1 MRNRLTIF
9 ALLAFV
15 CISAAVWATPPVY
28 NGSIIVESKTV
39 TAGNS
44 FTVKLWLTGS
54 DLDLTSL
61 RIPLK
66 FDNQYLTCT
75 YIDFSGTLKDAGME
89 EYYRINGGNL
99 EISYI
104 PPVVNPLPVISA
116 DSGLIATLYF
126 TVSGD
131 APDMTIMIDSI
142 HEETVFDQFESTFHL
157 WRRPEVAEVTGEL
170 AFVPG
175 FVPGAIEVQRPTGV
189 GDDGSDILP
198 ESFELYQNRPNPFN
212 PTTIIA
218 FALPEKAWVRLDVFN
233 LLGQRVST
241 LADRQFEAGRHE
253 LAWNGSDVPSG
264 VYFYRISAASKAI
277 TRKMLLLK

>member
-1 MRNRLTIF
+1 MKNKLTIF

-28 NGSIIVESKTV
+28 NGSLIVESKTV
-39 TAGNS
+39 TSGNS

-66 FDNQYLTCT
+66 FDNQYLACT
-75 YIDFSGTLKDAGME
+75 YVDFSGSLKDAEME
-89 EYYRINGGNL
+89 GYHMINGGEL

-104 PPVVNPLPVISA
+104 PPVVEPLPLISA

-131 APDMTIMIDSI
+131 TPDMTIMIDSI
-142 HEETVFDQFESTFHL
+142 YEETVFEQFKSTFHL
-157 WRRPEVAEVTGEL
+157 WRRPEVAEVTGML
-170 AFVPG
+170 AFVPS
-175 FVPGAIEVQRPTGV
+175 FVPGAIEVHRPTGI
-189 GDDGSDILP
+189 GDESNDILP
-198 ESFELYQNRPNPFN
+198 ASFELYQNRPNPFN
-212 PTTIIA
+212 PATTIA

-233 LLGQRVST
+233 LLGQRVAT
-241 LADRQFEAGRHE
+241 LADGEFEAGNHE
-253 LAWNGSDVPSG
+253 VAWNAQDAPSG
-264 VYFYRISAASKAI
+264 VYFYRISAATKVL
-277 TRKMLLLK
+277 TKKMLLLK